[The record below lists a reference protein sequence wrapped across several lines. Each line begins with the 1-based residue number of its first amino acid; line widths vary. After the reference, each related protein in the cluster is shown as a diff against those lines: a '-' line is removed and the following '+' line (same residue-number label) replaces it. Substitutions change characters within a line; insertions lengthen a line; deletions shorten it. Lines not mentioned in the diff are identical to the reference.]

1 MIIYVVTEE
10 GEIPLEVDLM
20 ETVLVVKQKL
30 QLLLRVPVA
39 RQTLSIYDIELVDGF
54 EMEFYGINKNTRIN
68 LTIMPSNNKFQ
79 IVVKL
84 LTRDRIDLE
93 VEAMDTVISLKDKIH
108 NNIGV
113 PIRQLTL
120 FYLGTELENHWRLSD
135 YGIGLHSEIL
145 AILKPVPHSRVIPQ
159 PRRLSLVVQTSSS
172 LNSASIPLEMNECD
186 TVSNVRELLLE
197 KNYLPRNDY
206 FFIHKQ
212 RIMKDNQSLR
222 SHGVKNGDSIQV
234 FQGTVSK
241 GE

>member
-1 MIIYVVTEE
+1 MIIYVVTGE

-39 RQTLSIYDIELVDGF
+39 RQTLSLYDIELVDGF
-54 EMEFYGINKNTRIN
+54 EMEFYGVNKNTRIN
-68 LTIMPSNNKFQ
+68 LTIMPNNNKFQ

-84 LTRDRIDLE
+84 LTREIDLE
-93 VEAMDTVISLKDKIH
+93 VEAMDTVVSLKDKIH
-108 NNIGV
+108 SNIGV
-113 PIRQLTL
+113 PIRQLIL
-120 FYLGTELENHWRLSD
+120 FYLGTELENQLRLSD

-145 AILKPVPHSRVIPQ
+145 AILKPVPHSRMIPQ

-186 TVSNVRELLLE
+186 TVSDVRELLLE

-222 SHGVKNGDSIQV
+222 SHGVKNGDSIRV

>member
-1 MIIYVVTEE
+1 MIIYVVTGE

-54 EMEFYGINKNTRIN
+54 EMEFYGVNKNTRIN
-68 LTIMPSNNKFQ
+68 LTIMPNNNKFQ

-84 LTRDRIDLE
+84 LTREIDLE
-93 VEAMDTVISLKDKIH
+93 VEAMDTVVSLKDKIH
-108 NNIGV
+108 SNIGV
-113 PIRQLTL
+113 PIRQLIL
-120 FYLGTELENHWRLSD
+120 FYLGTELENQLRLSD

-145 AILKPVPHSRVIPQ
+145 AILKPVPHSRMIPQ

-186 TVSNVRELLLE
+186 TVSDVRELLLE

-222 SHGVKNGDSIQV
+222 SHGVKNGDSIRV